1 MSCMIKLFGVFMVCF
16 SVTSHAIG
24 GLERDA
30 AFFFDE
36 SCVSYRFDYS
46 NLTDMLEYI
55 EAKKIDHTA
64 VKGIMPINS
73 MGGPVLAYIVKSQ
86 PLKKLIAYSDVACSV
101 LIMKQKFDSSMVRDH
116 FVSQYSLGE
125 PKFKSERSFVTEELY
140 IANTGTLKGY
150 VFVFVSSTMAEDD
163 GQAYSVFSLLSPEG
177 RKLALD

>member
-1 MSCMIKLFGVFMVCF
+1 MRYLVKLVGVFMVCF
-16 SVTSHAIG
+16 SVTSHAIE

-46 NLTDMLEYI
+46 TLTDMLEYI
-55 EAKKIDHTA
+55 EAKKFDPAA
-64 VKGIMPINS
+64 VKGIIPINS
-73 MGGPVLAYIVKSQ
+73 MGGSVLAYIVKSQ

-101 LIMKQKFDSSMVRDH
+101 LIMKQKFDGSMVRDH
-116 FVSQYSLGE
+116 FVSNYSLGE

-140 IANTGTLKGY
+140 IANAGVLKGY
-150 VFVFVSSTMAEDD
+150 VFGFVSSTIAEDE

-177 RKLALD
+177 RRLALD